1 MKINWRS
8 KLASRKFWALVAALV
23 SANLVLFGVNEE
35 TIVKLTAVL
44 TQFGAVVTYILVEG
58 SIDKSH
64 KPDDKSGD
72 SE

>member
-1 MKINWRS
+1 VKINWRS
-8 KLASRKFWALVAALV
+8 KIASRKFWALVAALV
-23 SANLVLFGVNEE
+23 TANLVLFGVNEE
-35 TIVKLTAVL
+35 TIVKVTAVL

-64 KPDDKSGD
+64 KHGDKSGG